1 MDGSQYFFH
10 RKRTDNQ
17 PIEPFSTNDQLYQD
31 ATSATC
37 IQSSDSTSTV
47 NCPQAIAYKRNVDEY
62 NNLVKSH
69 QTAGGAYSDEL
80 AFYNRNI
87 IHNFH
92 LAFGIALMLGT
103 INYMSK

>member
-31 ATSATC
+31 ANSTTC
-37 IQSSDSTSTV
+37 KQNPRRGDCSE
-47 NCPQAIAYKRNVDEY
+47 AIKYKRNVDEY

-80 AFYNRNI
+80 AFYNRNVL
-87 IHNFH
+87 HNFH

>member
-31 ATSATC
+31 ATSTTC
-37 IQSSDSTSTV
+37 KQNPRRGD
-47 NCPQAIAYKRNVDEY
+47 CLQAIAYKRNVDEY
-62 NNLVKSH
+62 NDLVKSH

-80 AFYNRNI
+80 AFYNRNVL
-87 IHNFH
+87 HNFH
-92 LAFGIALMLGT
+92 LAFGIVLMLGT

>member
-37 IQSSDSTSTV
+37 TNALTKSSA
-47 NCPQAIAYKRNVDEY
+47 NCQQAIAYKRNVDEY